1 RHGHGDHGQVGQVG
15 IAAQSAQTERE
26 IRLEV
31 DMEEDERQAERENDA
46 AERNVR
52 PPRRGRHGART
63 GLGQRSDGH
72 GRPLYWPRSMRLPLL
87 WRRSATAAGTYLSV
101 LFGFLGT
108 LVVARVLGPHDFGLF
123 ALVVATASFFQILL
137 DLTAEEALV
146 KYGYHYVTAEHWGR
160 LRRLFSQAL
169 KIKVLGGL
177 LAAIAIAIA
186 APFADSIFGTKGLEQ
201 PMLVA
206 ALLPLLQSPE
216 GVASAA
222 LIVRGRY
229 DLRGAYLALAMALRL
244 TGLAIGSH
252 YGLTG
257 AIAGMVVAQAFATA
271 ALGLAG
277 LLAFRHFPQAPS
289 TALGADRR
297 GILHFVFQSS
307 LATGILAGRGAL
319 TPLLLGTVATPVQ
332 VGYFRVAQAPQAG
345 FTALTSPVR
354 LILLTEQTAAWEAG
368 AVDTVFEGI
377 RRYTVGAAV
386 LMAAIVPPVFVFM
399 PDLIRIF
406 YGHAYIGAANAARLM
421 LLSAALLVISG
432 WSKSFPVSIGR
443 PGLRILAHGVETAVL
458 IPLVVVLG
466 SHWEA
471 AGAAGAVLASSAIFV
486 AIWGLLVLRIRR
498 AHPKELSEA
507 TV

>member
-1 RHGHGDHGQVGQVG
+1 
-15 IAAQSAQTERE
+15 
-26 IRLEV
+26 
-31 DMEEDERQAERENDA
+31 
-46 AERNVR
+46 
-52 PPRRGRHGART
+52 
-63 GLGQRSDGH
+63 
-72 GRPLYWPRSMRLPLL
+72 MRLSLL

-123 ALVVATASFFQILL
+123 ALVLAAASFFQVLL

-146 KYGYHYVTAEHWGR
+146 KYGYRYVASADWGR
-160 LRRLFSQAL
+160 LRRLFSRAL
-169 KIKVLGGL
+169 RIKVLGGL
-177 LAAIAIAIA
+177 LATVAIAIA
-186 APFADSIFGTKGLEQ
+186 ALFADSIFGTQGLEQ

-206 ALLPLLQSPE
+206 SLLPLLQSPE

-229 DLRGAYLALAMALRL
+229 DVRGGYLALAMALRL
-244 TGLAIGSH
+244 GGLAIGSQF
-252 YGLTG
+252 GLTG
-257 AIAGMVVAQAFATA
+257 AITGMVVAQAVATVALGGA
-271 ALGLAG
+271 ALV
-277 LLAFRHFPQAPS
+277 AFRHFPAAPG
-289 TALGADRR
+289 TVLGSDRR

-307 LATGILAGRGAL
+307 VATGILAGRSAL
-319 TPLLLGTVATPVQ
+319 TPLLLGTVASPVQ

-368 AVDTVFEGI
+368 AVQTVFEGI

-386 LMAAIVPPVFVFM
+386 LMAVVVPPVFVFM
-399 PDLIRIF
+399 PSLIRIF
-406 YGHAYIGAANAARLM
+406 YGQAYVGAANAARLM

-458 IPLVVVLG
+458 IPLVVLLA
-466 SHWEA
+466 SRWDA
-471 AGAAGAVLASSAIFV
+471 AGAAGAVLASSVVFV
-486 AIWGLLVLRIRR
+486 AVWGLLVLRIRR

-507 TV
+507 TA

>member
-1 RHGHGDHGQVGQVG
+1 
-15 IAAQSAQTERE
+15 
-26 IRLEV
+26 
-31 DMEEDERQAERENDA
+31 
-46 AERNVR
+46 
-52 PPRRGRHGART
+52 
-63 GLGQRSDGH
+63 
-72 GRPLYWPRSMRLPLL
+72 MRLPLL

-108 LVVARVLGPHDFGLF
+108 LVAARVLGPHDFGLF
-123 ALVVATASFFQILL
+123 ALVVAATSFFQTLL

-146 KYGYHYVTAEHWGR
+146 KYGYRYVTAEDWGR
-160 LRRLFSQAL
+160 LRRLFSRAL
-169 KIKVLGGL
+169 EVKVLGGA
-177 LAAIAIAIA
+177 LAGIAIAIA
-186 APFADSIFGTKGLEQ
+186 AFFADSLFGAEGLKE

-229 DLRGAYLALAMALRL
+229 DLRAVYLAVAMALRL
-244 TGLAIGSH
+244 GGLAIGSH

-257 AIAGMVVAQAFATA
+257 AVAGMVVAQAFATA
-271 ALGLAG
+271 ALGAAG
-277 LLAFRHFPQAPS
+277 LLAFRRFPKAPRNV
-289 TALGADRR
+289 LGEDRR

-319 TPLLLGTVATPVQ
+319 TPLLLGSVSNPVQ

-368 AVDTVFEGI
+368 AQHLVFAGI
-377 RRYTVGAAV
+377 RRYTLGAAV
-386 LMAAIVPPVFVFM
+386 LMAVIVPPVYVFM

-406 YGHAYIGAANAARLM
+406 YGQDYVGASNAARLM
-421 LLSAALLVISG
+421 LLSAAFLVVSG

-443 PGLRILAHGVETAVL
+443 PGLRILAHGIETAVL
-458 IPLVVVLG
+458 IPLVLVLG
-466 SHWEA
+466 SRWDA
-471 AGAAGAVLASSAIFV
+471 TGAAGAVLAASVVFAAV
-486 AIWGLLVLRIRR
+486 WGLLVLHIRR
-498 AHPKELSEA
+498 THPKGLSEA
-507 TV
+507 AA